1 LTPIAVATLNG
12 GNTWRIAGYGDFD
25 GDQHPDIVW
34 QDPQSGAA
42 QVWISGGPQ
51 GTTTKRIAF
60 LSNGNAWRIRSIA
73 DFNRDGKPDVI
84 WQDPASGAAQIWFMG
99 GTDASTVTGAAT
111 LSGGTAWR
119 IAGAADFNGDDKPD
133 VVWQDPVTGAAQV
146 WYLGGPQ
153 GSVFSGAAS
162 LSGSNPWRIAAVA
175 DFNFDG
181 HSDVIWQDPITG
193 ASSFWLLGGT
203 GGTEI
208 LRSVTLTTHNIWRI
222 AGPR

>member
-1 LTPIAVATLNG
+1 
-12 GNTWRIAGYGDFD
+12 
-25 GDQHPDIVW
+25 
-34 QDPQSGAA
+34 
-42 QVWISGGPQ
+42 
-51 GTTTKRIAF
+51 
-60 LSNGNAWRIRSIA
+60 
-73 DFNRDGKPDVI
+73 
-84 WQDPASGAAQIWFMG
+84 
-99 GTDASTVTGAAT
+99 
-111 LSGGTAWR
+111 
-119 IAGAADFNGDDKPD
+119 
-133 VVWQDPVTGAAQV
+133 
-146 WYLGGPQ
+146 
-153 GSVFSGAAS
+153 VFSGAAS